1 MDKQEKEN
9 IIRALLVGIGEN
21 PDREGLLETPD
32 RVVRSW
38 SELFSGYTKKV
49 EDVFKTFDAEGYDE
63 MIVLKDCPVF
73 STCEHHLLGFFGKV
87 HIAYLPNSKVVGIS
101 KLARLVEVFSRR
113 LQIQERLT
121 SQIADAL
128 QTYLEPKGAAC

>member
-73 STCEHHLLGFFGKV
+73 STCLTGDSQIYMPG
-87 HIAYLPNSKVVGIS
+87 G
-101 KLARLVEVFSRR
+101 SRR
-113 LQIQERLT
+113 IKDLIG
-121 SQIADAL
+121 
-128 QTYLEPKGAAC
+128 LEPYVYTWDEIKSEF